1 MGMSAEDFGAVLAEL
16 NGPTPLADAFET
28 CFPQQ
33 DDNRWWF
40 SIRTH
45 ATSVFLSKEYFD
57 FETARR
63 NKVKRSYKELLARKV
78 WESHSFTRR
87 PELRL
92 WILEAL
98 GLLKNDK
105 EVLKTMLEMETNTSR
120 CTYLKDLFT
129 WDEIDDAARKEF
141 HRLVTES
148 PMTHR
153 NY

>member
-16 NGPTPLADAFET
+16 KGPTPLADAFET

-33 DDNRWWF
+33 DDDRWWF

-45 ATSVFLSKEYFD
+45 AASVFLSKEYFD
-57 FETARR
+57 FETARK
-63 NKVKRSYKELLARKV
+63 NKVKRSYKELLAQKV
-78 WESHSFTRR
+78 WESGSFTCR

-98 GLLKNDK
+98 GLLQNDK
-105 EVLKTMLEMETNTSR
+105 EVLKTMLKMETNTSR

-129 WDEIDDAARKEF
+129 WDEIEDAARKEF
-141 HRLVTES
+141 DHLVNES
-148 PMTHR
+148 PISHR

>member
-16 NGPTPLADAFET
+16 KGPTPLADAFET

-33 DDNRWWF
+33 DDDRWWF

-45 ATSVFLSKEYFD
+45 AASVFLSKEYFD
-57 FETARR
+57 FETARK
-63 NKVKRSYKELLARKV
+63 NKVKRSYKELLAQKV
-78 WESHSFTRR
+78 WESHSFTHR

-98 GLLKNDK
+98 GLLQNDK
-105 EVLKTMLEMETNTSR
+105 EVLKTMLKMETNTSR

-129 WDEIDDAARKEF
+129 WDEIEDAARKEF
-141 HRLVTES
+141 DRLVSKS
-148 PMTHR
+148 PMPHR
-153 NY
+153 PI